1 MSDNRAEDE
10 QPVHNTS
17 NDQQGLPDDTR
28 SAQPRASTSDAASDE
43 PTAHAGAALRF
54 HFAARSDVGSVREQ
68 NEDSGFA
75 TSYTLAVADGLG
87 GHAGGE
93 IASTIAVGALA
104 TVAPTGSP
112 ATVTSMLDAAV
123 RLADDVIDATESGNA
138 ELTGMGTTLTA
149 VALSGGVLLVCHIG
163 DSRGYLLRD
172 GALIPLT
179 VDHTYIQSLIDA
191 GRITQEQAAHHPQ
204 RSVVLRA
211 LGGGS
216 ATADISVRD
225 VRESDRVL
233 LCSDGLSG
241 VVPHEMLERVLNTY
255 DDPTAAVEALVDLA
269 LLAGAPDNVTVVLGD
284 VVATPAPTHD
294 ISVLIGA
301 AAEPRNQQA
310 VGSDAIR
317 NLLTGGS
324 TPTRTTSGT
333 SPTSSLPGIWGR
345 WRLPTM
351 FVAGVLVML
360 AVVHIWIFSQW
371 WVGVD
376 ADHVVIGRGI
386 AQPVLGLNMGEVVTR
401 TRINV
406 NALPDYDRTLLQAS
420 ISATSR
426 SDAEDI
432 AGRLGCRTVPASPEC
447 TVGR

>member
-1 MSDNRAEDE
+1 MSEHGTNGEQLADSETTAEAGE
-10 QPVHNTS
+10 L
-17 NDQQGLPDDTR
+17 LPGDSGATPAAGPAPDGAP
-28 SAQPRASTSDAASDE
+28 AQPR
-43 PTAHAGAALRF
+43 PALRF

-75 TSYTLAVADGLG
+75 TSHSLAVADGLG

-123 RLADDVIDATESGNA
+123 RLADDVIDATESDNA
-138 ELTGMGTTLTA
+138 DLTGMGTTLTA
-149 VALSGGVLLVCHIG
+149 VAISGRMLLVCHIG
-163 DSRGYLLRD
+163 DSRGYLLR
-172 GALIPLT
+172 ARTLVPLT

-191 GRITQEQAAHHPQ
+191 GRITEEQAAHHPQ

-225 VRESDRVL
+225 LAEGDRVL

-269 LLAGAPDNVTVVLGD
+269 LLAGAPDNVTVVVGD
-284 VVATPAPTHD
+284 VVDTPAPSHD
-294 ISVLIGA
+294 INVLIGA

-310 VGSDAIR
+310 VRSDAIR
-317 NLLTGGS
+317 DRLTGGS
-324 TPTRTTSGT
+324 TPAGPAGGPSR
-333 SPTSSLPGIWGR
+333 TSSLPGIWGR

-351 FVAGVLVML
+351 FAAGVLVML
-360 AVVHIWIFSQW
+360 AVVRIWIFSQW

-376 ADHVVIGRGI
+376 SDHVVIGRGI

-401 TRINV
+401 TRIDV
-406 NALPDYDRTLLQAS
+406 NALPEYDRTLLQAS
-420 ISATSR
+420 ISAGSR
-426 SDAEDI
+426 TDAEHI
-432 AGRLGCRTVPASPEC
+432 AGRLGCRTTPISPEC
-447 TVGR
+447 TLGQ